1 MIKKYIIILLGCAS
15 IYGMD
20 KKYTKEYLEKELAP
34 AVESN
39 IKDLKKALTIM
50 DYYGGETLVYSG
62 AKMRGATELEIQ
74 AIKCFKVVSK
84 DSILDNLATH
94 VKKMSDT
101 EMLRILKEVDNFTSI
116 DDLITF
122 QYGINEKDKKIKIK
136 DLNEEE
142 AFNRLI
148 QSSHFNK
155 TKKRNYSN
163 G

>member
-1 MIKKYIIILLGCAS
+1 MVNKYIVILFGCSS
-15 IYGMD
+15 IFGMD

-39 IKDLKKALTIM
+39 IKDLKKALTLM

-62 AKMRGATELEIQ
+62 AKIRGATELEIQ
-74 AIKCFKVVSK
+74 AIKCFKIVNN
-84 DSILDNLATH
+84 DGILQNLTTH
-94 VKKMSDT
+94 VKKMSDA
-101 EMLRILKEVDNFTSI
+101 EMLRILKEVDSFTSI

-136 DLNEEE
+136 DLSEEE